1 MAQAA
6 HVNYRA
12 RLIGSLAL
20 GLLLLAA
27 IEGVHSLSGRGS
39 LYERARQVLGGAAD
53 QGSLGNPSWMPLAD
67 LERQRASVNS
77 PGLYSLHVDPRV
89 GSTFRVES
97 DLSIH
102 DTPFRTDGLGLRR
115 RRGEN
120 AGEHEPANALRIVV
134 LGASIPFGVG
144 LPDDQVM
151 AQVLEQLLRERSLPD
166 NRPVLCR
173 TVAVPRWGHRNA
185 VSFLLDHWDELRPDI
200 VIYMPVGNDTSDTLI
215 VDQSGHRRAW
225 PDVLSRYSPIVISDN
240 ETVQVLSYA
249 DLLHRTRGESLSP
262 ELAGAR
268 ALRSDVGHESQRRFQ
283 DAVSSLEIL
292 ALQVERKAGELLVVR
307 YQPTDRMDVFF
318 DHAAQRGLRPEV
330 LGLFDRITPAMTL
343 GFDPHPSGE
352 SHSAMAT
359 MIAERLIE
367 LDWVET
373 AGELPLPQLVALFAK
388 RKARDFDWAAVVE
401 RAEQSRRMSESL
413 LRSVIEPATGEG
425 LAQIYGGISPEGHVG
440 MGLLALL
447 GFDGPALELDV
458 SPLPGRPDLYPF
470 DITVRA
476 DGALLGSVTLSAR
489 GVAAVRFE
497 LPPEL
502 AGQPHADIELRAEH
516 WGVVKASG
524 RSLAASFRLERLSCP
539 AAR

>member
-1 MAQAA
+1 MTQAA
-6 HVNYRA
+6 HVNHRA

-39 LYERARQVLGGAAD
+39 LYERARQVLGGSVD
-53 QGSLGNPSWMPLAD
+53 QGSLGNPGWMPLAD
-67 LERQRASVNS
+67 LERQRAAVNA
-77 PGLYSLHVDPRV
+77 PGLYSQHVDPRV
-89 GSTFRVES
+89 GSTFRVDS
-97 DLSIH
+97 VLSIH

-115 RRGEN
+115 RGGE
-120 AGEHEPANALRIVV
+120 GVVEKGPENALRIVV

-144 LPDDQVM
+144 LPNDLVM
-151 AQVLEQLLRERSLPD
+151 AQVLEQLLRERRLPD

-200 VIYMPVGNDTSDTLI
+200 VVYMPIGNDISDTLI

-225 PDVLSRYSPIVISDN
+225 PDVRSRYPSIGISDN

-262 ELAGAR
+262 ELVGAH

-283 DAVSSLEIL
+283 DAVSSLELL
-292 ALQVERKAGELLVVR
+292 ALQVERKAGQLLVVR
-307 YQPTDRMDVFF
+307 YQSAERMDVFF
-318 DHAAQRGLRPEV
+318 DRAARRGLRPEV
-330 LGLFDRITPAMTL
+330 LGFFDRITPAMTL

-367 LDWVET
+367 LGWVET
-373 AGELPLPQLVALFAK
+373 AGVLPLPQLVGQFAD
-388 RKARDFDWAAVVE
+388 RKARDFDWAAVAE
-401 RAEQSRRMSESL
+401 RAERSRQMSESL
-413 LRSVIEPATGEG
+413 LRSIIEPATGEG

-458 SPLPGRPDLYPF
+458 APLPGRPDLYPF

-476 DGALLGSVTLSAR
+476 DGVLLGSVTLVAT
-489 GVAAVRFE
+489 GLAAVRLE

-502 AGQPHADIELRAEH
+502 AGQTHGDVELRAEH
-516 WGVVKASG
+516 WGVIKATG
-524 RSLAASFRLERLSCP
+524 RSITAGFRLRRLACP